1 MSIILHEVLCGD
13 GESGA
18 IRAIIPV
25 GRCRVQMHYDTLP
38 PAGHCCSVPLLG
50 ELSGIM
56 GEVAVMGTAWA
67 VQVEHYSPSALSET
81 SPGLNQR
88 ESPGQSKAPDTA
100 NPGPPGES
108 QAI

>member
-1 MSIILHEVLCGD
+1 MSLILHEVLCED

-38 PAGHCCSVPLLG
+38 PAGHCCIVPLLR

-56 GEVAVMGTAWA
+56 GEVAVMGTAWE
-67 VQVEHYSPSALSET
+67 VQVERYSPSALSET
-81 SPGLNQR
+81 SPGSNQT